1 MLVKES
7 KAINCGKA
15 VSSARAMPIAKAP
28 DRKPPRRQLRSSAFA
43 QFQARN
49 FSPLHRPSLVLT
61 WFHYIPFSSLYP
73 LPALAHMKT
82 SVSSSFK
89 ALLGVTLLAVSV
101 NALPKISVGGRY
113 LYDESGNRY
122 ECCSSY
128 VKIEI

>member
-1 MLVKES
+1 VKGS
-7 KAINCGKA
+7 KAINCGEA
-15 VSSARAMPIAKAP
+15 VSGARAMPIVKAP
-28 DRKPPRRQLRSSAFA
+28 DQHPQRSTAQSAYRLSRSPKPTALV
-43 QFQARN
+43 
-49 FSPLHRPSLVLT
+49 PLHRPSLVLT
-61 WFHYIPFSSLYP
+61 WSHYIPFSSLYP